1 MVMVNIASVS
11 IGQSW
16 DWVWRDSHLCLNSI
30 MELGQYHFCILQV
43 KLSMELLQYQFCI
56 LQIHLHCHHI
66 CHHHCHHFWHK
77 VVGGVPAHFS
87 NQFGQSHHLFSSA
100 YSSTPLPASPPS
112 SSPLSSPPS
121 SSQLSSPP
129 SSSPLSSLLAKRS
142 SWWCS
147 CALKQP
153 IYPISASEAQHLF
166 YSGITYITVDYI
178 AIHWL
183 HYIHTVLHLCHWN
196 TTFVIRIL

>member
-1 MVMVNIASVS
+1 MTVNIASVS
-11 IGQSW
+11 IGGNREMGSGENHICVSTPSW
-16 DWVWRDSHLCLNSI
+16 NWDNITFAFYKSNCQWNCW
-30 MELGQYHFCILQV
+30 
-43 KLSMELLQYQFCI
+43 QYQFCI

-87 NQFGQSHHLFSSA
+87 NQFGQHHHLFSSA

-112 SSPLSSPPS
+112 SSP
-121 SSQLSSPP
+121 LSSPP

-183 HYIHTVLHLCHWN
+183 HYIHTVLHLCQWN